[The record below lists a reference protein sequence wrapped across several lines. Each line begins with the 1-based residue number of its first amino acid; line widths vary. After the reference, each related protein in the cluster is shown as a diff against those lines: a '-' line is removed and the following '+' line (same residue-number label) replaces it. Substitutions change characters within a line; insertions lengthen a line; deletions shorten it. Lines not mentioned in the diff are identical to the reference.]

1 MFDKMFTFVFDVD
14 GTLCPIKGEDESY
27 SDLVPYADMVEKLR
41 EYKAQG
47 ARIVLYTSR
56 NMRTYKGDLSLILE
70 HTKPE
75 LEAWLAKWDIP
86 YDEIVYGKLWP
97 GHKGL
102 YVDDRSVR
110 PDEFLKYS
118 VEELQELCEASRPAA
133 WHAGDAPAPV
143 AGCSEAGAE
152 ADETPELIDVVITM
166 GGLGSR
172 FRKAGYTVPK
182 YMIEAKGKTL
192 FEWSLISLEGY
203 LDRVDKFV
211 FLAMEDETVDV
222 EGFVRGKC
230 AELGIENYELILLDH
245 LTDGQATTALLAN
258 KYWDPSHALLV
269 YNIDTYVEA
278 GEMNWQE
285 LKGDGFIPCFQAD
298 GDHWSFVRL
307 DGEGRVVEIKEKQRI
322 SPYCTL
328 GAYYF
333 RTCQLYED
341 LYHEYYDVP
350 RDDLVN
356 GEKYIA
362 PLYDYLLSKGG
373 DIYISDIAPERVHVL
388 GTPEELE
395 AFLKEGDA

>member
-1 MFDKMFTFVFDVD
+1 MFDDMFSFVFDVD

-27 SDLVPYADMVEKLR
+27 ADLVPYADMVEKLR

-86 YDEIVYGKLWP
+86 YDEIVYGKVWP
-97 GHKGL
+97 GHRGL
-102 YVDDRSVR
+102 YVDDRAVR

-118 VEELQELCEASRPAA
+118 VEELEDMCEKSRC
-133 WHAGDAPAPV
+133 DKN
-143 AGCSEAGAE
+143 
-152 ADETPELIDVVITM
+152 IDVVITM

-203 LDRVDKFV
+203 QDRVDKYV
-211 FLAMEDETVDV
+211 FLAMEDPAVDV

-258 KYWDPSHALLV
+258 QYWDPAHALLV

-285 LKGDGFIPCFQAD
+285 LKGDGFIPCFQAP

-307 DGEGRVVEIKEKQRI
+307 DDEGRVVEIKEKQRI